1 MRHITIEM
9 ANRLIFKRGF
19 YLNVDLCTFETEK
32 LEEILVRLQEIQE
45 EQQSLWEELK
55 ELK

>member
-1 MRHITIEM
+1 MKHITIEM
-9 ANRLIFKRGF
+9 ANRLIFQRGF